1 MSVITQRDCET
12 TGKKNNKKQTH
23 PVRLHAVDKYENAE
37 NVNTQN
43 GYGTMSKK

>member
-1 MSVITQRDCET
+1 MRVITYSDCQT
-12 TGKKNNKKQTH
+12 TSKKNNQKQTH